1 MDAGLYL
8 RNYLETANE
17 RIYLRFFGT
26 YMKRVV
32 DFVLSAL
39 GLIVL
44 SPLFFIIAVIVSLT
58 SPGPAFFRQF
68 RIGRN
73 GCSFKM
79 LKFRTM
85 TVLQDAEKGSFEAG
99 SSARVTRIGRVLRQT
114 KLDELPQLWNVLK
127 GDMALVGPRPEVR
140 KWTLVYPER
149 WAFVH
154 KVRPGITD
162 PAAIAFRNEEDILAA
177 ASDPEKAYRLEVLPK
192 KLDMYEMYV
201 KTRSFSGDLKII
213 CRTLYEVLNEIL

>member
-1 MDAGLYL
+1 M
-8 RNYLETANE
+8 
-17 RIYLRFFGT
+17 
-26 YMKRVV
+26 
-32 DFVLSAL
+32 DFVLSAF
-39 GLIVL
+39 GLVAL
-44 SPLFFIIAVIVSLT
+44 FPLFFIIAVMVRLT
-58 SPGPAFFRQF
+58 SPGPAIFRQI

-73 GCSFKM
+73 GRSFNM

-99 SSARVTRIGRVLRQT
+99 SSARVTRSGRVLRQT

-154 KVRPGITD
+154 TVRPGITD

-177 ASDPEKAYRLEVLPK
+177 ADDPEKAYRLEVLPK
-192 KLDMYEMYV
+192 KLDMYETYV
-201 KTRSFSGDLKII
+201 KTRSFGGDLKII
-213 CRTLYEVLNEIL
+213 CRTLHEVLNKIL